1 MKRGRMYNV
10 RRVAPVG
17 QAGWKHLQWHCV
29 AGCTAPCT
37 TFMSAIN
44 MILGIDGATHTPT
57 PPVSSD
63 ADVAATAVVPPSP
76 SVSTKHAMPSATP
89 GHAGTRDS

>member
-1 MKRGRMYNV
+1 MYGGWHPLARPDGNICSGTV
-10 RRVAPVG
+10 FPGAQHHAPY
-17 QAGWKHLQWHCV
+17 
-29 AGCTAPCT
+29 
-37 TFMSAIN
+37 TFMSAMN
-44 MILGIDGATHTPT
+44 MILEIDGATHTPT